1 MSATTTEEMLP
12 TRPVGPDFQRQ
23 YSLGDLHIRAEGT
36 GRIVEAYAA
45 VFNTKSE
52 ISDQDGHYIETLAP
66 DSFNRTISLKGT
78 GFGVLFNHGLTIHG
92 APNPMATMP
101 IGVPIEVST
110 DGKGVFT
117 ATRYLDNPLADQV
130 LDAIK
135 AGAIRAQS
143 FSGRYTKSR
152 RDHSTRAKV
161 GLPTIH
167 RLEVDMREYGPAVF
181 AAYQEAAIL
190 STRSM
195 ELFARTL
202 LQMDPDKR
210 LDFLSEFEGAT
221 TPLEEDPEPLAQ
233 HSENRPAAA
242 DDPAASD
249 EVGSHSARQTQ
260 LRDRIRI
267 AARTVREKESAH
279 ASTHPTASSSPGVNP

>member
-1 MSATTTEEMLP
+1 VTTTTEEMLP
-12 TRPVGPDFQRQ
+12 TRPVQRQ
-23 YSLGDLHIRAEGT
+23 YVLDDLHVRADGT

-45 VFNTKSE
+45 VFNTPAE
-52 ISDQDGHYIETLAP
+52 IQDQDGHYIENLEPT
-66 DSFNRTISLKGT
+66 SFDRTIRLKGT
-78 GFGVLFNHGLTIHG
+78 GFGVLFNHGLTING
-92 APNPMATMP
+92 TPNPVATMP
-101 IGVPIEVST
+101 IGVPVEVKP

-130 LDAIK
+130 LDGIR

-143 FSGRYTKSR
+143 FSGRYTKSK
-152 RDHSTRAKV
+152 RDLSTRARS

-181 AAYQEAAIL
+181 AAYTEAAIL
-190 STRSM
+190 GTRSVQ
-195 ELFARTL
+195 LFARAL

-221 TPLEEDPEPLAQ
+221 TPLVEDSEPLEQ

-279 ASTHPTASSSPGVNP
+279 GSTYPAASGAPRVNS